1 MARLVLVG
9 LPGTGKTTVA
19 RALADLWGVDAVD
32 TDDLLSQTVGQ
43 AAPEYLRE
51 HGEERFRLRELE
63 ALVAALDSGEVVSTG
78 GGVVTLDE
86 ARRALAATVTYWLDC
101 SDEEILARVGEG
113 DRPLLGADPAGS
125 LAHLRAQREPWYRE
139 VSRAR
144 IVSSGT
150 LDEVVALILDDIE
163 RSAV

>member
-1 MARLVLVG
+1 MTRLVLVG

-32 TDDLLSQTVGQ
+32 TDDLLSQAVGQ

-51 HGEERFRLRELE
+51 HGEERFRLRELD
-63 ALVAALDSGEVVSTG
+63 ALMTALDSGGVVSTG
-78 GGVVTLDE
+78 GGVVTRDE
-86 ARRALAATVTYWLDC
+86 ARRALAATMTYWLDC
-101 SDEEILARVGEG
+101 SDEELLARVGEG
-113 DRPLLGADPAGS
+113 DRPLLGTDPAGS
-125 LAHLRAQREPWYRE
+125 LARLRAQREPWYRE

-144 IVSSGT
+144 IDASGT